1 MEPLLNEATSRTN
14 FLLAFKFREKAG
26 SDVNLTWALGV
37 KKFSSFRAMIS
48 SMSKHIDNEKHRKA
62 ARVSFSVS
70 KNAILGCANYQLV
83 CTFHPI
89 KRTRVSNTSSQID
102 VISTAV
108 KSLND
113 CSRNHEKQKIQ
124 YANDIQLCDEV

>member
-1 MEPLLNEATSRTN
+1 MEPLLKEATSRMN

-48 SMSKHIDNEKHRKA
+48 SMSKHIDNEKHRKT
-62 ARVSFSVS
+62 ARVSFNVS
-70 KNAILGCANYQLV
+70 KNAILCCATYQLV

-89 KRTRVSNTSSQID
+89 KRTRVSNTSSQIN
-102 VISTAV
+102 VMSTAV

-113 CSRNHEKQKIQ
+113 CSPNHEKQKIQ